1 MHQWGSRYTP
11 GGLGRSGKVGRGAR
25 LLGSQYQ
32 SAPACDLPQAQLFRL
47 WRVAST
53 EWPRPRG
60 QEAVLLALPPAQSG
74 ANAGCKEAAGSGAA
88 ALVTGSRRW
97 PEHGPRL
104 PAAFLVANLPIYFS
118 SGDGRRMQ
126 RARATTARYGR
137 DSAAAGQ
144 GARARCGQRA
154 DRAAAGQTSGKTRSR
169 GAALLGEINGAGV
182 RVQPWSQ
189 SATCS
194 ACDLPQAQRTQFWL
208 VASRKGAAVPRP
220 GSCFVD
226 PPTRPG
232 RRCSERAGQLCIQGG
247 SGERAF
253 CNGYWQPPV
262 LGAGA
267 RAAGGLSRI

>member
-104 PAAFLVANLPIYFS
+104 PAAFPVANLPIYFS
-118 SGDGRRMQ
+118 SGDDRRMQ

-144 GARARCGQRA
+144 GARARSRQRA
-154 DRAAAGQTSGKTRSR
+154 EGATVGCTNGEAGIHPGASADQVKWGEVRGSSAHNTNLRLPAICRKHSCSGF
-169 GAALLGEINGAGV
+169 GE
-182 RVQPWSQ
+182 
-189 SATCS
+189 
-194 ACDLPQAQRTQFWL
+194 LP
-208 VASRKGAAVPRP
+208 
-220 GSCFVD
+220 
-226 PPTRPG
+226 
-232 RRCSERAGQLCIQGG
+232 
-247 SGERAF
+247 
-253 CNGYWQPPV
+253 
-262 LGAGA
+262 
-267 RAAGGLSRI
+267 